1 MKKLYYTLDEA
12 TTCLNTDAVTLG
24 EHGLL
29 PMAYRWPERNDT
41 QNTGY
46 IIKEHI
52 NPNFVKVER
61 YFSYITSTQFRKVVN
76 AHRKK
81 DKAILREMFDSLEE
95 LEKADE
101 IIKQRNESAARLLVN
116 KFIQNGGEPRHIYSD
131 LNDIYVTAEAMSSY
145 EANILTTETKQPE
158 PEATHA
164 AELWDVEEAVKRIT
178 HDGLLDTIDVMNQP
192 DWIVK
197 ATYSHTAVTNFSV
210 YLRARGFVELA
221 IKLGKIKNPDSPANW
236 IAWAEYKGYGT
247 DHLESFTPTQKPGA
261 YPEKHEKTNKED
273 CSYKEKPEHEL
284 RDLIKKTYQSLGNPK
299 SNEVWK
305 ALRNDANLEGQKRN
319 YDKDEIIQE
328 MDRKMIYWS
337 SRHGSERRM
346 TLKTFN
352 NFLSKL
358 RNPKKES
365 P

>member
-1 MKKLYYTLDEA
+1 MKRLYYTLDEA
-12 TTCLNTDAVTLG
+12 TACLKTDAITLG
-24 EHGLL
+24 EHVLL
-29 PMAYRWPERNDT
+29 PMAYRWPESCDT

-101 IIKQRNESAARLLVN
+101 IIKQRNESAARLLVD
-116 KFIQNGGEPRHIYSD
+116 KFIQNGGKPRHIYSN

-158 PEATHA
+158 PEATHS

-178 HDGLLDTIDVMNQP
+178 LDGLLDTIDVMNHP

-197 ATYSHTAVTNFSV
+197 ATYSHASVIGLSV
-210 YLRARGFVELA
+210 YFRARGLVEMA
-221 IKLGKIKNPDSPANW
+221 IKLGKIKNPDTPANW

-247 DHLESFTPTQKPGA
+247 DHLESFKPTQKSGA
-261 YPEKHEKTNKED
+261 FLEKHEKTNKED
-273 CSYKEKPEHEL
+273 GRHKEKSEHEL
-284 RDLIKKTYQSLGNPK
+284 RDLIKKTYQSLDNPR
-299 SNEVWK
+299 SNEVWR
-305 ALRNDANLEGQKRN
+305 ALKNDANLEGQEKK
-319 YDKDEIIQE
+319 YDKDKIIQE
-328 MDRKMIYWS
+328 MDRNTIYWI
-337 SRHGSERRM
+337 SRREIEQEMSY
-346 TLKTFN
+346 KTFN
-352 NFLSKL
+352 NYLSML
-358 RNPKKES
+358 RNPK
-365 P
+365 